1 MRRREVLSIFLD
13 KLYQDCEQ
21 GFLYLWCLQSKR
33 TYWFKI
39 TALKAMYEKALKLAC
54 EKNDVYFGVGIAQD
68 QKFKGRATS
77 AEIIGIPGIW
87 IDVDIKGDE
96 HAQQNLPKTIDEIL
110 EKIPLK
116 PSIIVH
122 SGHGLHV
129 YWLFKECWYFDN
141 EDEQSEAQRLLQGFQ
156 LFIKQRLGYK
166 LDSTH
171 DLARVLRL
179 PETLNYKSEPVA
191 VKILQEND
199 IRYNPDDLVQYAVEI
214 PDEPTENTRTSKF
227 ERRISDRNSDELL
240 KRCAFIRYCKENAA
254 SLAYNDWLAMIS
266 NVIRCKDGE
275 KAVHELSKPHPK
287 YTAKETN
294 SKIIET
300 LHRMYGPVTCQTIS
314 TDTTFTGC
322 PVGGCGVKAPCSFAL
337 AKKFQEEES
346 AEPEQAKSDEKQPL
360 EAFTDLGNSE
370 RFTRMFGACLRYC
383 YQFGT
388 WLIWDGMRYKI
399 DETGQIMQYAKKT
412 VRSFHED
419 MKRFAGTE
427 AYDKIKKHAIRS
439 ESLSRLKAMLELA
452 QPQLAAHVE
461 DLDNDNWLLNVKNG
475 VIDLKRGKLLSHS
488 KDRLITKLAPI
499 TYDENADCPMFKK
512 FMHDVFVDNP
522 EIVDFMQKY
531 WGYSLTG
538 DTSEQVMAFAYGAM
552 GSNGK
557 STAMELFMD
566 MLGDYAETTASDT
579 FALKRSEGIPND
591 IARLR
596 GARFVKISEL
606 KQNTRLNEA
615 LMKQTTGGDKIT
627 ARFLRQEFFSFMPRF
642 KLMILTNHKPR
653 LTGDD
658 PALWRRIILVPFL
671 QHFAGERKDKNLPQ
685 KLRQE
690 FSGILN
696 WCIEGCLRWQKEGL
710 APPNSVRQA
719 TKEYQEESDVINN
732 WIEDCCVVA
741 SNIISKT
748 ADLFNSYEQWCKE
761 NAEFMSMPRR
771 SFTNKLAEKGFVTKR
786 GSRGVRC
793 LIGIGL
799 LDRQHMEEDNG
810 LYQNDEPY

>member
-1 MRRREVLSIFLD
+1 MLSIFLK

-21 GFLYLWCLQSKR
+21 GFIYLWCLQSKK
-33 TYWFKI
+33 TYWFKVSAI
-39 TALKAMYEKALKLAC
+39 EAMQKKALKLAK
-54 EKNDVYFGVGIAQD
+54 EKNDVYFGVGIAED
-68 QKFKGRATS
+68 QKFKGRANS
-77 AEIIGIPGIW
+77 QEIIGIPGIW
-87 IDVDIKGDE
+87 IDIDIKGTE
-96 HAQQNLPKTIDEIL
+96 HAQQDLPKTVDEIL

-122 SGHGLHV
+122 SGHGLHA
-129 YWLFKECWYFDN
+129 YWIFKECWYFDSEN
-141 EDEQSEAQRLLQGFQ
+141 ERNEAQKLLQGFQ

-179 PETLNYKSEPVA
+179 PETINYKSEPIA
-191 VKILQEND
+191 VKVLQEND
-199 IRYNPDDLVQYAVEI
+199 VRYNPDDLAQYAVEI
-214 PDEPTENTRTSKF
+214 PDTPTENTRTNKF
-227 ERRISDRNSDELL
+227 TRRPTDRNSSELL
-240 KRCAFIRYCKENAA
+240 KHCAFIRYCKENAS
-254 SLAYNDWLAMIS
+254 SLAYYDWLAMVS
-266 NVIRCKDGE
+266 NVSRCKDGE
-275 KAVHELSKPHPK
+275 KAVHELSKPYPK
-287 YTAKETN
+287 YTQKETD
-294 SKIIET
+294 SKIIES
-300 LHRMYGPVTCQTIS
+300 LNRMHGPITCQQIS
-314 TDTTFTGC
+314 TSTTFTGC

-337 AKKFQEEES
+337 LKKFQN
-346 AEPEQAKSDEKQPL
+346 EPEPMPEEQTDTSNNAPQL

-370 RFTRMFGACLRYC
+370 RFTRMFGARLRYC

-388 WLIWDGMRYKI
+388 WLIWDGTRYKI

-427 AYDKIKKHAIRS
+427 AYDKIKKHAVRS

-461 DLDNDNWLLNVKNG
+461 DLDNDDWLLNVQNG
-475 VIDLKRGKLLSHS
+475 VIDLKTGQLLPHS

-499 TYDENADCPMFKK
+499 TYDKNADCPIFKK
-512 FMHDVFVDNP
+512 FMHDVFIDNP

-579 FALKRSEGIPND
+579 FALKRNEGIPND

-671 QHFAGERKDKNLPQ
+671 QHFTGKRKDKNLPQ

-696 WCIEGCLRWQKEGL
+696 WCIEGCIRWQKEGL
-710 APPNSVRQA
+710 DPPSSVRQA

-771 SFTNKLAEKGFVTKR
+771 SFTNKLIEKGFNRSR
-786 GSRGVRC
+786 GSYGERC
-793 LIGIGL
+793 LTGIGL
-799 LDRQHMEEDNG
+799 LDKRHIEPDDN
-810 LYQNDEPY
+810 LYSNEEPY

>member
-1 MRRREVLSIFLD
+1 M
-13 KLYQDCEQ
+13 QQ
-21 GFLYLWCLQSKR
+21 
-33 TYWFKI
+33 
-39 TALKAMYEKALKLAC
+39 KALQLAS
-54 EKNDVYFGVGIAQD
+54 EKQDVYFGVGIAED
-68 QKFKGRATS
+68 QKFKGRANS
-77 AEIIGIPGIW
+77 QDIIAIPAIW
-87 IDVDIKGDE
+87 IDIDIKGAE
-96 HAQQNLPKTIDEIL
+96 HAQQDLPKTVDEIL

-116 PSIIVH
+116 PSLIVH
-122 SGHGLHV
+122 SGHGLHA
-129 YWLFKECWYFDN
+129 YWIFKECWYFDSVA
-141 EDEQSEAQRLLQGFQ
+141 EKKEAQKLLQGFQ
-156 LFIKQRLGYK
+156 LFIKQRLGYR

-171 DLARVLRL
+171 DLARVLRF
-179 PETLNYKSEPVA
+179 PETINYKSEPIK
-191 VKILQEND
+191 VKILQESSA
-199 IRYNPDDLVQYAVEI
+199 RYNPDDLAQYALEVA
-214 PDEPTENTRTSKF
+214 DVQVENTRKSTF
-227 ERRISDRNSDELL
+227 ERRATDRNASELL
-240 KRCAFIRYCKENAA
+240 SHCAFIRYCKENAS
-254 SLAYNDWLAMIS
+254 SLAYYDWLAMVS
-266 NVIRCKDGE
+266 NVSRCKDGE
-275 KAVHELSKPHPK
+275 KAVHELSKPYPK
-287 YTAKETN
+287 YTEKETN
-294 SKIIET
+294 NKIIES
-300 LHRMYGPVTCQTIS
+300 LNKMYGPITCKQIS
-314 TDTTFTGC
+314 TSTTFTGC
-322 PVGGCGVKAPCSFAL
+322 PTGGCGVKAPCSFAL
-337 AKKFQEEES
+337 STKFQQE
-346 AEPEQAKSDEKQPL
+346 AIEPTLHETTNSTPI
-360 EAFTDLGNSE
+360 EAFTDLGNAE
-370 RFTRMFGACLRYC
+370 RFTRMFGNYLKYC

-427 AYDKIKKHAIRS
+427 TYEKIKKHALRS

-452 QPQLAAHVE
+452 QPQLAVHVN
-461 DLDNDNWLLNVKNG
+461 DLDSDDWLLNVKNG
-475 VIDLKRGKLLSHS
+475 VVDLKTGELLPHN
-488 KDRLITKLAPI
+488 KDRLITKIAPI
-499 TYDENADCPMFKK
+499 IYDKNADCPIFKK
-512 FMHDVFVDNP
+512 FMHDVFIDNP

-531 WGYSLTG
+531 LGYSLTG

-557 STAMELFMD
+557 STSMELFMD

-579 FALKRSEGIPND
+579 FALKKSEGIPND

-671 QHFAGERKDKNLPQ
+671 QHFTGKRKDKHLPQ

-696 WCIEGCLRWQKEGL
+696 WCIQGCLRWQQEGL
-710 APPNSVRQA
+710 DPPSSVRQA

-741 SNIISKT
+741 SNVVSKT

-761 NAEFMSMPRR
+761 NAEFVSMPRR
-771 SFTNKLAEKGFVTKR
+771 SFTSKLMEKGYKLHKGTN
-786 GSRGVRC
+786 GIRC
-793 LIGIGL
+793 VLGIGL
-799 LDRQHMEEDNG
+799 LDKKYMKQEDT
-810 LYQNDEPY
+810 LYSTDEPY

>member
-1 MRRREVLSIFLD
+1 M
-13 KLYQDCEQ
+13 Q
-21 GFLYLWCLQSKR
+21 
-33 TYWFKI
+33 
-39 TALKAMYEKALKLAC
+39 AKALKLAE

-77 AEIIGIPGIW
+77 EEIIGIPGAWLDI
-87 IDVDIKGDE
+87 DIKGND
-96 HAQQNLPKTIDEIL
+96 HIQQNLPKTIDEIL
-110 EKIPLK
+110 TKIPLK

-122 SGHGLHV
+122 SGHGLHA
-129 YWLFKECWYFDN
+129 YWLFKEVWYFDN
-141 EDEQSEAQRLLQGFQ
+141 DNERKEAQKLLQGFQ

-179 PETLNYKSEPVA
+179 PETINYKSKPIP
-191 VKILQEND
+191 VKIFQEND
-199 IRYNPDDLVQYAVEI
+199 IRYNPDDLSQYAVDV
-214 PDEPTENTRTSKF
+214 PDVPTENTRTTKF
-227 ERRISDRNSDELL
+227 ERRPTDRNSSELL
-240 KRCAFIRYCKENAA
+240 KHCAFINYCKVNAS
-254 SLAYNDWLAMIS
+254 SLAYADWLAMIS
-266 NVIRCKDGE
+266 NVARCKDGE
-275 KAVHELSKPHPK
+275 KAVHELSKPYPK
-287 YTAKETN
+287 YTEKETN
-294 SKIIET
+294 SKIIEC
-300 LHRMYGPVTCQTIS
+300 LNNMHGPVTCNTIRS
-314 TDTTFTGC
+314 NTTFTGC

-337 AKKFQEEES
+337 SAKFRVTEQP
-346 AEPEQAKSDEKQPL
+346 EPEPTPTVNTNSPQPRI
-360 EAFTDLGNSE
+360 EALTDLGNSE
-370 RFTRMFGACLRYC
+370 RFSRMFGHNLRYC

-399 DETGQIMQYAKKT
+399 DETGQIMQYAKKA
-412 VRSFHED
+412 VRSFDED
-419 MKRFAGTE
+419 IKHFAGTDLYE
-427 AYDKIKKHAIRS
+427 KIKKHALRS
-439 ESLSRLKAMLELA
+439 ESLSRLKAMLELS
-452 QPQLAAHVE
+452 QPILAAHVD
-461 DLDNDNWLLNVKNG
+461 DLDNNDWLLNVKNG
-475 VIDLKRGKLLSHS
+475 VIDLKTGKLLPHS
-488 KDRLITKLAPI
+488 KERLMTKLAPV
-499 TYDENADCPMFKK
+499 TYDKNADCPVFKK
-512 FMHDVFVDNP
+512 FMQDVFIDNP
-522 EIVDFMQKY
+522 EIVGFMQKY

-566 MLGDYAETTASDT
+566 LLGDYAETTASDT

-596 GARFVKISEL
+596 GSRFVKISEL

-627 ARFLRQEFFSFMPRF
+627 ARFLRQEYFSFMPRF

-671 QHFAGERKDKNLPQ
+671 QHFAGKRKDKNLPQ

-710 APPNSVRQA
+710 APPASVRQA
-719 TKEYQEESDVINN
+719 TKEYQAESDVINN
-732 WIEDCCVVA
+732 WIEDCCVTA
-741 SNIISKT
+741 PNIIAKT

-771 SFTNKLAEKGFVTKR
+771 SFTNKLIEKGFNRSR
-786 GSRGVRC
+786 GSYGERC
-793 LIGIGL
+793 LVGIGL
-799 LDRQHMEEDNG
+799 LDKRHIEKEDN
-810 LYQNDEPY
+810 LYSNEEPY